1 MTIFIDKKIPVMRSL
16 LVFITCFFSFAVL
29 AQPKPADEILSKA
42 YAQAKKEN
50 KNVIVIFHASWCG
63 WCKKMDAS
71 MKDGSCSKFFES
83 NYVTVHLTVEENA
96 ANKNLENPGADALK
110 LKYHGDK
117 AGLPFWMILD
127 EDGKLL
133 GDSYIRKAGISM
145 DEAGENIG
153 CPASDEEVAAFIAL
167 LKKTSKLSKEESII
181 IAKRFKQNK
190 V

>member
-1 MTIFIDKKIPVMRSL
+1 MKFIVFFTACLFSL
-16 LVFITCFFSFAVL
+16 STF

-71 MKDGSCSKFFES
+71 MKDESCSKFFES
-83 NYVTVHLTVEENA
+83 NYVTVHLTVEENKE
-96 ANKNLENPGADALK
+96 NKNLENPGADVLK

-127 EDGKLL
+127 KDGKLL
-133 GDSYIRKAGISM
+133 GDSYIRKAGVSM
-145 DEAGENIG
+145 NEAGENIG
-153 CPASDEEVAAFIAL
+153 CPASEEEVAAFINL
-167 LKKTSKLSKEESII
+167 LKKTSKLTEEESKAIT
-181 IAKRFKQNK
+181 KRFKQNK

>member
-1 MTIFIDKKIPVMRSL
+1 MKLTLFFTACLFSL
-16 LVFITCFFSFAVL
+16 SLF
-29 AQPKPADEILSKA
+29 AQPKSADEILSKA

-71 MKDGSCSKFFES
+71 MKDETCSKFFET
-83 NYVTVHLTVEENA
+83 NYVTVHLTVEENKE
-96 ANKNLENPGADALK
+96 NKNLENPGADALK

-127 EDGKLL
+127 KDGKLL
-133 GDSYIRKAGISM
+133 GDSYIRKAGVSM

-153 CPASDEEVAAFIAL
+153 CPASEEEVAAFINL
-167 LKKTSKLSKEESII
+167 LKKTSRITEEESKAIT
-181 IAKRFKQNK
+181 KRFKQNK